1 MKRWHTF
8 LEVLQFPLKMLFLAV
23 VLLGIGNL
31 ITNPVFSS
39 YWIIENQYIIL
50 FAEAFT
56 RIGSFLMIY
65 FPFFFFLRL
74 VSRKNNGIT
83 TILIGLVGFFTFIV
97 FTIFFADPNLPQ
109 TAYTSFFGISVTSSK
124 VAELAGK
131 VHYPLQ
137 TGLIGVI
144 LITITTRLAFKQSRS
159 KSLYGFFSFI
169 DRDIWGMILNFFY
182 AIIVA
187 FVVSV
192 GWQYLFSSI
201 DKISSFIASDITNPI
216 NIFVYGVV
224 ERVLSVLNLPSIIRT
239 PFWFGNLGGTWINM
253 VGETVAGDV
262 NIWTTM
268 VSQNLVPATAG
279 RFITPYYV
287 LNIFAIPGMLWA
299 IFSLYTDKMERRKI
313 RLFIILAT
321 LVSMFTGTLLPVE
334 IMLFL
339 LCPLLFSF
347 HVLFS
352 GALFGVFQ
360 ALKVAI
366 GFSYSG
372 STLIG
377 MPGTLLEFV
386 NFARNP
392 NYQHAVIVVTIVGVI
407 SAIVYFFMTRIYFK
421 YLAIDLF
428 NGGVINTYTTNT
440 IEAMGGTS
448 NIKMIQSSINRLTI
462 QVFDPTIMQLNK
474 LSNLGTYRI
483 VETRAGYSIDFG
495 AGSTMIK
502 RGIEKQIRA
511 LQRNIDK

>member
-8 LEVLQFPLKMLFLAV
+8 LEVLQFPLKMLFLAIL
-23 VLLGIGNL
+23 LLGIGNL
-31 ITNPVFSS
+31 LTNPVFSS
-39 YWIIENQYIIL
+39 YWTIDNQYVIL

-56 RIGSFLMIY
+56 RIGSFLTVY

-74 VSRKNNGIT
+74 VSRRNNGIT
-83 TILIGLVGFFTFIV
+83 TILIGLMGFFTFTV
-97 FTIFFADPNLPQ
+97 FTIFFANPTLPQ
-109 TAYTSFFGISVTSSK
+109 TAYTSYFGISISASK

-137 TGLIGVI
+137 TGVIGVI

-169 DRDIWGMILNFFY
+169 DRDIWGMILSFFY
-182 AIIVA
+182 AIIAA
-187 FVVSV
+187 FIVSV
-192 GWQYLFSSI
+192 GWQYLFTSI
-201 DKISSFIASDITNPI
+201 DKISTFIASDITNPI
-216 NIFVYGVV
+216 NIFIYGVV
-224 ERVLSVLNLPSIIRT
+224 ERILSVFNLPSIIRT

-268 VSQNLVPATAG
+268 ISQNLVPATAG

-287 LNIFAIPGMLWA
+287 LNIFAIPSLLWA
-299 IFSLYTDKMERRKI
+299 MFSLYTDKMERRRI
-313 RLFIILAT
+313 RFFIIVAT
-321 LVSMFTGTLLPVE
+321 LLSMFAGTLLPVE
-334 IMLFL
+334 IMLIL
-339 LCPLLFSF
+339 LCPLLFLF

-377 MPGTLLEFV
+377 MPGTLLEFI

-392 NYQHAVIVVTIVGVI
+392 NYQHAVMVVCVVGII
-407 SAIVYFFMTRIYFK
+407 SAIIYFFVTRIYFK

-428 NGGVINTYTTNT
+428 NSGVMKTYINNT
-440 IEAMGGTS
+440 VEAMGGTS
-448 NIKMIQSSINRLTI
+448 NIKMLQSSINRLTI
-462 QVFDPTIMQLNK
+462 QVFDPTIMSLNK
-474 LSNLGTYRI
+474 LSELGTYKI

-511 LQRNIDK
+511 LQREIDK